1 MTCLALMVA
10 CGKKPAADSG
20 GKAGA
25 ASAQSATGSGSGA
38 PSDSAASGAIAPGAA
53 PAAGGGGSAGPLSP
67 LADSLKSFLVFAPIG
82 ETTFTAA
89 SRGKRMLLDI
99 GRVDA
104 EVRRDSARARAYR
117 EAVMSVSPVAVGT
130 KFRLR
135 GQWGMETV
143 TATEVDSW
151 NGRIVLRLAGSPMM
165 DSLAKGKNPI
175 IASAF
180 RAESAAAVADTCGR
194 ALPFP
199 APLAERVAQVKDSLE
214 AELRNGPQPLY
225 PRLQRKLAVSSSQ
238 IAGCFGSARA
248 ALVVTLRAGAYEWV
262 REKVVL
268 IEPAGK
274 VTALKLSDFRFHAH
288 ELLLAFD
295 ADGDGVDDFATRALT
310 ERQGATTILLVD
322 LKGKKATRLSA
333 GFAWEEQ

>member
-1 MTCLALMVA
+1 MAPGT
-10 CGKKPAADSG
+10 PAPE
-20 GKAGA
+20 
-25 ASAQSATGSGSGA
+25 GA
-38 PSDSAASGAIAPGAA
+38 PSV
-53 PAAGGGGSAGPLSP
+53 AGGASAEPLSP
-67 LADSLKSFLVFAPIG
+67 LADSLRNFLVFAPVG
-82 ETTFTAA
+82 ETTFTVA

-117 EAVMSVSPVAVGT
+117 DAVMRTSPVAVGT

-135 GQWGMETV
+135 GPWGMETV

-151 NGRIVLRLAGSPMM
+151 NGRIVLRLAGSPLM

-175 IASAF
+175 VASAF
-180 RAESAAAVADTCGR
+180 RADSGAAVADTCAR

-199 APLAERVAQVKDSLE
+199 ATLAAQVARVKDSLE
-214 AELRNGPQPLY
+214 TELRNGPQPLY
-225 PRLQRKLAVSSSQ
+225 PRLQRKLAVSSSH
-238 IAGCFGSARA
+238 IAGCFGLARA

-268 IEPAGK
+268 IEPAGR
-274 VTALKLSDFRFHAH
+274 VTALKLSDFRFRAH

-295 ADGDGVDDFATRALT
+295 ADGDGVDDLATRGIT
-310 ERQGATTILLVD
+310 EHQGATTILLVD
-322 LKGKKATRLSA
+322 VKGKKATRLSA
-333 GFAWEEQ
+333 GFAWETQ